1 MTPLVMYGAVIST
14 LVVGGLGLNAAS
26 VAPKSHAADSKCS
39 PAVQRGLAWLV
50 SAQHEDGGW
59 GAGFH
64 SQQEI
69 TDPHAVPTDPATTAF
84 AALAFLRV
92 GSTPSQGE
100 YAAPLRRSTEY
111 LLKVVEAA
119 PPEGPRITEMT
130 GTQPQVKLGNNID
143 ASLTLLYFARLL
155 PRLDERDPLR
165 NRVDAAL
172 EKCLRKVQG
181 SQSATGAWDE
191 GGWAGVLQSSL
202 GCSALEFAR
211 AAGKPVNKQL
221 LTAARD
227 YHKRNLNVATGKV
240 TAIDGAGVEL
250 YAWSGSARATAAE
263 AYAAKD
269 LLDAAVREGK
279 VKPNSRVSATHLQ
292 EAGVPSGQ
300 AKNLAGAYDRIQAQV
315 ERMDDS
321 SLLQGFGVNGGEE
334 YVSYMLTSETLV
346 LVGGK
351 SWTKWNDMMQER
363 LAGIQ
368 RENGSWGGQH
378 CITGGAF
385 CTSAVIQCLTADRDA
400 DLLRA
405 ISAGDMTFEKR

>member
-1 MTPLVMYGAVIST
+1 MTRWFGTLAFTAI
-14 LVVGGLGLNAAS
+14 LVVVCTTS
-26 VAPKSHAADSKCS
+26 PESKTQANLS
-39 PAVQRGLAWLV
+39 PAIERGLAWLV

-64 SQQEI
+64 AQQEI
-69 TDPHAVPTDPATTAF
+69 VDPQAVPTDPATTAF

-92 GSTPSQGE
+92 GSTPSRGE

-111 LLKVVEAA
+111 LLEVVEAA
-119 PPEGPRITEMT
+119 PSEGLRITDMT

-143 ASLTLLYFARLL
+143 ASLTLLYFSRLL
-155 PRLDERDPLR
+155 PRLEARDPLQK
-165 NRVDAAL
+165 RVDAAL
-172 EKCLRKVQG
+172 DKCLRKVQG
-181 SQSATGAWDE
+181 SQSTSGAWDK

-211 AAGKPVNKQL
+211 AAGKPVNERL

-227 YHKRNLNVATGKV
+227 YHKRNVDMSTGKV
-240 TAIDGAGVEL
+240 TAADGAGVEL

-269 LLDAAVREGK
+269 LMDKGIREGK
-279 VKPNSRVSATHLQ
+279 VKADAPLTATHLR
-292 EAGVPSGQ
+292 EAGVPSAQ
-300 AKNLAGAYDRIQAQV
+300 AQDLAGAYDRVQSQLKRI
-315 ERMDDS
+315 DDP

-346 LVGGK
+346 LAGGE
-351 SWTKWNDMMQER
+351 SWTKWNDMMQKK
-363 LAGIQ
+363 LGDIQ

-385 CTSAVIQCLTADRDA
+385 CTSAVIQCLTAERDA
-400 DLLRA
+400 DLLRN
-405 ISAGDMTFEKR
+405 ISAGDMTFQKR

>member
-1 MTPLVMYGAVIST
+1 MTSLVMYGAVVST
-14 LVVGGLGLNAAS
+14 LIVGGLYLNTAS
-26 VAPKSHAADSKCS
+26 AELKSHVADSRFS
-39 PAVQRGLAWLV
+39 PAVEKGLAWLV
-50 SAQHEDGGW
+50 CAQHEDGGW
-59 GAGFH
+59 GAGAH
-64 SQQEI
+64 SHQEI
-69 TDPHAVPTDPATTAF
+69 IDPHAVPTDPATTAF

-92 GSTPSQGE
+92 GSTPTHGE
-100 YAAPLRRSTEY
+100 YASPLRRSTEY

-119 PPEGPRITEMT
+119 PPEGPRITDMT

-143 ASLTLLYFARLL
+143 VSLILLYFARLL

-211 AAGKPVNKQL
+211 AAGKPVNERL

-227 YHKRNLNVATGKV
+227 YHKRNLNVATGKA
-240 TAIDGAGVEL
+240 TAADGAGVEL

-263 AYAAKD
+263 AHAAKD
-269 LLDAAVREGK
+269 LLDTAVREGR
-279 VKPNSRVSATHLQ
+279 VRADAQVSATYLQ
-292 EAGVPSGQ
+292 EAGVPSDKAQ
-300 AKNLAGAYDRIQAQV
+300 DLAGAYDRIQTQIK
-315 ERMDDS
+315 RMDDS

-346 LVGGK
+346 LVGGE

-385 CTSAVIQCLTADRDA
+385 CTSAVIQCLTAERDA

-405 ISAGDMTFEKR
+405 ISAGDMTFQKR